1 MSTRWPSLIAW
12 LFLAILLLLFIGY
25 SEFSWKLTKIIPY
38 GIASLF
44 LFFQFLTISRMK
56 SVFFRRINQVLLLAQ
71 LFLLF
76 FFIFN
81 MLEIK
86 SIWKFNM
93 ILLLAATH
101 VYLLDLN
108 NRYIQNRIYSKWL
121 LLLSLTVSLISF
133 VLIQFFEAAIRI
145 GFTSTFISGI
155 VVLSNI
161 FLFNP
166 KKEKN

>member
-1 MSTRWPSLIAW
+1 MSAKWPSLIAW

-25 SEFSWKLTKIIPY
+25 SEFTWKLTKIIPY

-56 SVFFRRINQVLLLAQ
+56 SNVFRRINQALLLTQ
-71 LFLLF
+71 LCLLA
-76 FFIFN
+76 FFIFQ
-81 MLEIK
+81 LVEIK

-108 NRYIQNRIYSKWL
+108 NRYIQNRMYSKWL
-121 LLLSLTVSLISF
+121 LLLSLTASLISF
-133 VLIQFFEAAIRI
+133 VLIQFIEAAISI

-161 FLFNP
+161 FLYNP